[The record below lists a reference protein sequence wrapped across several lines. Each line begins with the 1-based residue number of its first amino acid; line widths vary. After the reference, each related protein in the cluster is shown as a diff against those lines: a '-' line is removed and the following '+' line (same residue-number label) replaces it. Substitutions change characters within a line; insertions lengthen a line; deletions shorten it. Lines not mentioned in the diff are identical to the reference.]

1 MFYSWPQQ
9 PHCLC
14 TGERLSVLVLA
25 AALRNT
31 HRAHFQIQASLS
43 GITSIHLTGSFRTGW
58 GALSITGV
66 CARAPGVTMTLTT
79 VWVFYSMYGKVGKS
93 HNVKYEQPLC
103 FMVTLLLFVTLG
115 SVDKKTLAITNRHLL
130 FTLIIVSVKYF
141 TDYLE

>member
-1 MFYSWPQQ
+1 MAPTTPLFVHRGETICSCACRSTQEHTQSPFSDSRLLVWHHLHSLDRKFQNWLGSPQ
-9 PHCLC
+9 HH
-14 TGERLSVLVLA
+14 RSV
-25 AALRNT
+25 
-31 HRAHFQIQASLS
+31 
-43 GITSIHLTGSFRTGW
+43 
-58 GALSITGV
+58 
-66 CARAPGVTMTLTT
+66 CKAPGVTMTLTT